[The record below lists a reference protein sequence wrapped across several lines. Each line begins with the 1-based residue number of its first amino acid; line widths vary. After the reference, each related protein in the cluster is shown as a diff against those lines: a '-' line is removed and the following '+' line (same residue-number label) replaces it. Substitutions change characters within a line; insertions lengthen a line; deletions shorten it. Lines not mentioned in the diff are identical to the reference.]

1 MPDLHF
7 EVESSRIERTY
18 GIMVTFAKCCLDE
31 SVQEDDIPYYLL
43 VFEGPENHIALEDVT
58 KAFGVCHQDA
68 MESVG
73 LAGIVTPETFESM
86 LEESI
91 ELAGEL
97 MAKHDLK
104 VLNVQDLDE
113 HLVASLFEEAAG
125 MIETD
130 PKMLN

>member
-1 MPDLHF
+1 
-7 EVESSRIERTY
+7 
-18 GIMVTFAKCCLDE
+18 
-31 SVQEDDIPYYLL
+31 
-43 VFEGPENHIALEDVT
+43 VT